1 MVEVC
6 DNLLCCGSK
15 RRGLVPR
22 PERSNLNRTTENLML
37 SFLGPNCQ
45 ADSMQP
51 VHIAAKSRTAL

>member
-37 SFLGPNCQ
+37 SLIGTDQ

-51 VHIAAKSRTAL
+51 LHIAAKSRTAL